1 MMRQIKD
8 LLVIDTAITKTAV
21 MRSCI
26 TISPIWG
33 QEHDVSDEN
42 DILQKADAL
51 LRRRASCSEPDF
63 PVLTEVVES
72 PQAVPPSA
80 PGNSSEKSADL
91 SRGVTP
97 NDILELERRILETML
112 PTLEVQLEELIRST
126 LLLHFSETLERALE
140 LACKEV
146 SCATANQA
154 AEQLSEAVKAAIR
167 AELSKLRSEMT
178 DV

>member
-1 MMRQIKD
+1 
-8 LLVIDTAITKTAV
+8 

-51 LRRRASCSEPDF
+51 LRRRASYSEPDF

-72 PQAVPPSA
+72 PQAAPPSA
-80 PGNSSEKSADL
+80 PGNSSENSADL

-126 LLLHFSETLERALE
+126 LLPHFSETLERALD
-140 LACKEV
+140 LAYKEV
-146 SCATANQA
+146 SGATANQA